1 MTTNE
6 FKCVCCKTTL
16 PVGDMSEDP
25 RSHGWCVDCDDH
37 EKEACRRDE
46 ENDRDGWD
54 DEDGFGPGGIYED
67 PYRAYERERGEAF
80 QDRVDMW
87 RREY

>member
-1 MTTNE
+1 MKNKFT
-6 FKCVCCKTTL
+6 CVSCKDIF
-16 PVGDMSEDP
+16 PADKMSADP
-25 RSHGWCVDCDDH
+25 ACKDWCVSCDEL

-54 DEDGFGPGGIYED
+54 DEYGPGGVFED
-67 PYRAYERERGEAF
+67 PAVAYERERNEAF
-80 QDRVDMW
+80 QDRLDMW

>member
-1 MTTNE
+1 MTTATE
-6 FKCVCCKTTL
+6 FRCVCCKTDM
-16 PVGDMSEDP
+16 PVEEMSVDP
-25 RSHGWCVDCDDH
+25 KCHGWCMECDDY

-54 DEDGFGPGGIYED
+54 DYGPGGIYED
-67 PYRAYERERGEAF
+67 PAVTYERERGEAF
-80 QDRVDMW
+80 QDRLDMW